1 MRIGICDDVKDEQEE
16 TKNCLYNNCNLKEE
30 DEVTLFFPEDIRK
43 AVKQDIFDR
52 DVLILDIDFVGRDYD
67 GIKLGALINKYAPEC
82 YIIFLT
88 NFLEYAPEVYDIEHC
103 YFVLKKNKAVMLP
116 RAINK
121 VRKMYEADREK
132 KVLQLTTDGTTAFIY
147 LKDIIYVERLG
158 RKTVV
163 VTDKR
168 KYNCYLSLSEVNRQL
183 PDQFQRCYGS
193 YVVNLEKVVAIG
205 KEELELVDSIK
216 LPMGKT
222 YFEKFREAYMKYWA
236 ELMRANEI
244 LEGLRD
250 SYLKQGTEAD
260 AALGDDR
267 DGYAHDRI
275 NTYSGNMYL
284 DAVLTVKE
292 SLCQEKS
299 IRLDLNIA
307 RLEPGFPMEDMDLVR
322 LAQNILDNAVEAA
335 EKLSGAFIS
344 FVLENVKCKDSRVL
358 HITATNSKLRS
369 EKPLDRKLATSKED
383 KSEHGF
389 GTQIIKEL
397 VERYKGTVNFADLGE
412 RFKVDIVVPYE

>member
-1 MRIGICDDVKDEQEE
+1 MKLLIILCVWSI
-16 TKNCLYNNCNLKEE
+16 
-30 DEVTLFFPEDIRK
+30 V
-43 AVKQDIFDR
+43 IFA
-52 DVLILDIDFVGRDYD
+52 ILMIASLVNY
-67 GIKLGALINKYAPEC
+67 IQKKKLLG
-82 YIIFLT
+82 
-88 NFLEYAPEVYDIEHC
+88 
-103 YFVLKKNKAVMLP
+103 
-116 RAINK
+116 
-121 VRKMYEADREK
+121 
-132 KVLQLTTDGTTAFIY
+132 TDS
-147 LKDIIYVERLG
+147 D
-158 RKTVV
+158 
-163 VTDKR
+163 
-168 KYNCYLSLSEVNRQL
+168 
-183 PDQFQRCYGS
+183 
-193 YVVNLEKVVAIG
+193 
-205 KEELELVDSIK
+205 LELVSA
-216 LPMGKT
+216 
-222 YFEKFREAYMKYWA
+222 EAIQYQ

-267 DGYAHDRI
+267 DGYAYDRI

-335 EKLSGAFIS
+335 EKLGGAFIS
-344 FVLENVKCKDSRVL
+344 FVLENVKCKGSRVL

-397 VERYKGTVNFADLGE
+397 VERYKGTVNFTDLGE

>member
-121 VRKMYEADREK
+121 VRKMYEADR
-132 KVLQLTTDGTTAFIY
+132 
-147 LKDIIYVERLG
+147 
-158 RKTVV
+158 
-163 VTDKR
+163 
-168 KYNCYLSLSEVNRQL
+168 QL

-236 ELMRANEI
+236 ERM
-244 LEGLRD
+244 
-250 SYLKQGTEAD
+250 
-260 AALGDDR
+260 
-267 DGYAHDRI
+267 
-275 NTYSGNMYL
+275 
-284 DAVLTVKE
+284 
-292 SLCQEKS
+292 
-299 IRLDLNIA
+299 
-307 RLEPGFPMEDMDLVR
+307 
-322 LAQNILDNAVEAA
+322 
-335 EKLSGAFIS
+335 
-344 FVLENVKCKDSRVL
+344 
-358 HITATNSKLRS
+358 
-369 EKPLDRKLATSKED
+369 
-383 KSEHGF
+383 
-389 GTQIIKEL
+389 
-397 VERYKGTVNFADLGE
+397 
-412 RFKVDIVVPYE
+412 

>member
-168 KYNCYLSLSEVNRQL
+168 KYNCDLSLSEVNRQL

-193 YVVNLEKVVAIG
+193 YVVNLEKVIAIS

-236 ELMRANEI
+236 ERM
-244 LEGLRD
+244 
-250 SYLKQGTEAD
+250 
-260 AALGDDR
+260 
-267 DGYAHDRI
+267 
-275 NTYSGNMYL
+275 
-284 DAVLTVKE
+284 
-292 SLCQEKS
+292 
-299 IRLDLNIA
+299 
-307 RLEPGFPMEDMDLVR
+307 
-322 LAQNILDNAVEAA
+322 
-335 EKLSGAFIS
+335 
-344 FVLENVKCKDSRVL
+344 
-358 HITATNSKLRS
+358 
-369 EKPLDRKLATSKED
+369 
-383 KSEHGF
+383 
-389 GTQIIKEL
+389 
-397 VERYKGTVNFADLGE
+397 
-412 RFKVDIVVPYE
+412 

>member
-1 MRIGICDDVKDEQEE
+1 MKLLIILCVWSI
-16 TKNCLYNNCNLKEE
+16 
-30 DEVTLFFPEDIRK
+30 V
-43 AVKQDIFDR
+43 IF
-52 DVLILDIDFVGRDYD
+52 VILMIASLVNY
-67 GIKLGALINKYAPEC
+67 IQKKKLLG
-82 YIIFLT
+82 
-88 NFLEYAPEVYDIEHC
+88 
-103 YFVLKKNKAVMLP
+103 
-116 RAINK
+116 
-121 VRKMYEADREK
+121 
-132 KVLQLTTDGTTAFIY
+132 TDS
-147 LKDIIYVERLG
+147 D
-158 RKTVV
+158 
-163 VTDKR
+163 
-168 KYNCYLSLSEVNRQL
+168 
-183 PDQFQRCYGS
+183 
-193 YVVNLEKVVAIG
+193 
-205 KEELELVDSIK
+205 LELASA
-216 LPMGKT
+216 
-222 YFEKFREAYMKYWA
+222 EAIQYQ

-250 SYLKQGTEAD
+250 SYFKQGTEAD

-299 IRLDLNIA
+299 IRL
-307 RLEPGFPMEDMDLVR
+307 
-322 LAQNILDNAVEAA
+322 AQNILDNAVEAA
-335 EKLSGAFIS
+335 EKLGGAFIS
-344 FVLENVKCKDSRVL
+344 FVLENVKCKGSMVL

-397 VERYKGTVNFADLGE
+397 VERYKGTVNFTDLGE

>member
-168 KYNCYLSLSEVNRQL
+168 KYNCYLSLSEVNR
-183 PDQFQRCYGS
+183 
-193 YVVNLEKVVAIG
+193 
-205 KEELELVDSIK
+205 
-216 LPMGKT
+216 
-222 YFEKFREAYMKYWA
+222 
-236 ELMRANEI
+236 
-244 LEGLRD
+244 
-250 SYLKQGTEAD
+250 
-260 AALGDDR
+260 
-267 DGYAHDRI
+267 
-275 NTYSGNMYL
+275 
-284 DAVLTVKE
+284 
-292 SLCQEKS
+292 
-299 IRLDLNIA
+299 
-307 RLEPGFPMEDMDLVR
+307 
-322 LAQNILDNAVEAA
+322 
-335 EKLSGAFIS
+335 
-344 FVLENVKCKDSRVL
+344 
-358 HITATNSKLRS
+358 
-369 EKPLDRKLATSKED
+369 
-383 KSEHGF
+383 
-389 GTQIIKEL
+389 
-397 VERYKGTVNFADLGE
+397 
-412 RFKVDIVVPYE
+412 